1 MKFINSI
8 LKAEKTTKILVL
20 ATVIILSS
28 IVAIIFLLSKNS
40 EIKKEVEKSKLINKQ
55 KLNVLKQ
62 KEILNRQFY
71 DLIDEHN
78 ALLQEYEGLNN
89 EMDSKDSIIQNQIN
103 EIKELLQNQNF
114 LNKDLKNA
122 KNKIAE
128 LQKIAKRYQIRIVEL
143 TDSLSSLTIIN
154 DSVIKVNKTINW
166 KNYTLNKENQKLS
179 DKISKGSALEL
190 INVSV
195 TAYRTRRSG
204 EKKTERAKKVQFIET
219 CFEVTANKISDAG
232 IKTIYMQII
241 SPSGE
246 IFGENR
252 DAVMELND
260 QSLFYPTTSSSIN
273 YLNEQLASCIRWQR
287 INQLEKGLYEI
298 KLVLDGN
305 VVSQST
311 IKLK

>member
-55 KLNVLKQ
+55 KLNVLEQ

-143 TDSLSSLTIIN
+143 TDSLSSLTVIN

-179 DKISKGSALEL
+179 EKISKGSALEL

-252 DAVMELND
+252 DAVIELND
-260 QSLFYPTTSSSIN
+260 QSLFLPTTSSSIN

>member
-8 LKAEKTTKILVL
+8 LKAEKTTKILVS

-28 IVAIIFLLSKNS
+28 IVVIIFLLSKNS
-40 EIKKEVEKSKLINKQ
+40 EIKKEAQKSELISKQ
-55 KLNVLKQ
+55 KLNVLEQ

>member
-89 EMDSKDSIIQNQIN
+89 EMDSKDSVIQNQIN

-166 KNYTLNKENQKLS
+166 KNYTLNKENKKLS

-260 QSLFYPTTSSSIN
+260 QSLFYPTTSSSVN

>member
-8 LKAEKTTKILVL
+8 LKAEKTTKILVS
-20 ATVIILSS
+20 ASVIILFS

-40 EIKKEVEKSKLINKQ
+40 EIKKEAEKSELISKQ
-55 KLNVLKQ
+55 KLNVLEQ

-103 EIKELLQNQNF
+103 EIKELLQNQKF
-114 LNKDLKNA
+114 LNKDLQNA

-179 DKISKGSALEL
+179 EKISKGSALEL

-232 IKTIYMQII
+232 NKKIYMQII

-246 IFGENR
+246 IFGEKR
-252 DAVMELND
+252 DAVIELND

-273 YLNEQLASCIRWQR
+273 YLNEQLAVCIRWQR

>member
-55 KLNVLKQ
+55 KLNVLEQ

-204 EKKTERAKKVQFIET
+204 DRKTERAKKVQFIEI

>member
-55 KLNVLKQ
+55 KLNVLEQ

-89 EMDSKDSIIQNQIN
+89 EMDSKDSVIQNQIN
-103 EIKELLQNQNF
+103 EIKELLQNQKF

>member
-8 LKAEKTTKILVL
+8 LKAVKTTKILVL

-55 KLNVLKQ
+55 KLNVLEQ

-89 EMDSKDSIIQNQIN
+89 EMDSKDSVIQNQIN

>member
-20 ATVIILSS
+20 ATAIILSS

-103 EIKELLQNQNF
+103 EIKELLQNQKF

-143 TDSLSSLTIIN
+143 TDSLSSLTVIN

>member
-8 LKAEKTTKILVL
+8 LKAEKTTKILVS
-20 ATVIILSS
+20 ATAIILSS
-28 IVAIIFLLSKNS
+28 IVVIIFLLSKNS
-40 EIKKEVEKSKLINKQ
+40 EIKKEAQKSELISKQ
-55 KLNVLKQ
+55 KLNVLEQ

-103 EIKELLQNQNF
+103 EIKELLQNQKF

-143 TDSLSSLTIIN
+143 TDSLSSLTVIN

-179 DKISKGSALEL
+179 EKISKGSALEL

-204 EKKTERAKKVQFIET
+204 EKKTERAKKVQYIET

-252 DAVMELND
+252 DAVIELND
-260 QSLFYPTTSSSIN
+260 QSLFLPTTSSSIN
-273 YLNEQLASCIRWQR
+273 YLNEQLAACIRWQR

-305 VVSQST
+305 VVGQST

>member
-103 EIKELLQNQNF
+103 EIKELLQNQKF

-143 TDSLSSLTIIN
+143 TDSLSSLTVIN

-204 EKKTERAKKVQFIET
+204 EKKTERAKKVQYIET

-252 DAVMELND
+252 DAVIELND
-260 QSLFYPTTSSSIN
+260 QSLFLPTTSSSIN
-273 YLNEQLASCIRWQR
+273 YLNEQLAACIRWQR

-305 VVSQST
+305 VVGQST

>member
-1 MKFINSI
+1 MKFINII
-8 LKAEKTTKILVL
+8 LKSEKTTKILVS
-20 ATVIILSS
+20 ATVIILTS
-28 IVAIIFLLSKNS
+28 IIAIIYLLSENS
-40 EIKKEVEKSKLINKQ
+40 EIKKEAGKSKLISNQ

-179 DKISKGSALEL
+179 EKISKGSALEL

-204 EKKTERAKKVQFIET
+204 NKETARAKKVQFLET

-241 SPSGE
+241 SPFGE

-273 YLNEQLASCIRWQR
+273 YLNEQLAGCIRWQR

>member
-8 LKAEKTTKILVL
+8 LKAEKTTKILVS
-20 ATVIILSS
+20 ATVIILFS

-40 EIKKEVEKSKLINKQ
+40 EIKKEAEKSELISKQ
-55 KLNVLKQ
+55 KLNVLEQ

-103 EIKELLQNQNF
+103 EIKELLQNQKF
-114 LNKDLKNA
+114 LNKDLQNA

-273 YLNEQLASCIRWQR
+273 YLNEQLAVCIRWQR

>member
-55 KLNVLKQ
+55 KLNVLEQ

-166 KNYTLNKENQKLS
+166 KNYTLNKENKKLS
-179 DKISKGSALEL
+179 DKISKGSVLEL

-204 EKKTERAKKVQFIET
+204 EKKTEKAKKVQFIET

-252 DAVMELND
+252 DIVMELND

>member
-8 LKAEKTTKILVL
+8 LKAEKTTKILVS
-20 ATVIILSS
+20 ASVIILFS

-40 EIKKEVEKSKLINKQ
+40 EIKKEAEKSELISKQ
-55 KLNVLKQ
+55 KLNVLEQ

-114 LNKDLKNA
+114 LNKDLQNA

-179 DKISKGSALEL
+179 EKISKGSALEL

-232 IKTIYMQII
+232 NKKIYMQII

-246 IFGENR
+246 IFGEKR
-252 DAVMELND
+252 DAVIELND

-273 YLNEQLASCIRWQR
+273 YFNEQLASCIRWQR

>member
-20 ATVIILSS
+20 ATAIILSS

-40 EIKKEVEKSKLINKQ
+40 EIKKEAEKSELISKQ
-55 KLNVLKQ
+55 KLNVLEQ

-179 DKISKGSALEL
+179 EKISKGSALEL

-232 IKTIYMQII
+232 NKKIYMQII

-246 IFGENR
+246 IFGEKR
-252 DAVMELND
+252 DAVIELND

-273 YLNEQLASCIRWQR
+273 YLNEQLAVCIRWQR

>member
-55 KLNVLKQ
+55 KLNVLEQ

-89 EMDSKDSIIQNQIN
+89 EMDSKDSVIQNQIN

-166 KNYTLNKENQKLS
+166 KNYTLNKENKKLS

>member
-103 EIKELLQNQNF
+103 EIKELLQNQKF

-179 DKISKGSALEL
+179 EKISKGSALEL

>member
-8 LKAEKTTKILVL
+8 PKAEKTTKILVL
-20 ATVIILSS
+20 STVIILSS

-55 KLNVLKQ
+55 KLNVLEQ

-103 EIKELLQNQNF
+103 EIKELLQNQKF
-114 LNKDLKNA
+114 LNKDLQNA

-179 DKISKGSALEL
+179 EKISKGSALEL

-252 DAVMELND
+252 DVVMELDD

-273 YLNEQLASCIRWQR
+273 YFNEQLASCIRWQR

-305 VVSQST
+305 VVGQST

>member
-1 MKFINSI
+1 MKFINTI
-8 LKAEKTTKILVL
+8 LKSEKTTKILVS
-20 ATVIILSS
+20 ATVIILTS
-28 IVAIIFLLSKNS
+28 IIAIIYLLSENS
-40 EIKKEVEKSKLINKQ
+40 EIKKEADKIKLSSDQ

-78 ALLQEYEGLNN
+78 ALLQEYEVLNN
-89 EMDSKDSIIQNQIN
+89 EMDSKDSVIQNQIN

-128 LQKIAKRYQIRIVEL
+128 LQKIAKRYQVRIVEL

-166 KNYTLNKENQKLS
+166 KNYTLNRENQKLS
-179 DKISKGSALEL
+179 EKISKGSALEL

-204 EKKTERAKKVQFIET
+204 EKETERAKKVQFIET
-219 CFEVTANKISDAG
+219 CFEVTANKISDSG
-232 IKTIYMQII
+232 IKIIYMQII

-252 DAVMELND
+252 DAVIELND

-273 YLNEQLASCIRWQR
+273 YLNEKLAGCIRWQR

-298 KLVLDGN
+298 KLVLDGKL
-305 VVSQST
+305 VSQSA

>member
-20 ATVIILSS
+20 ATAIILSS

-55 KLNVLKQ
+55 KLNVLEQ

-179 DKISKGSALEL
+179 EKISKGSALEL

-204 EKKTERAKKVQFIET
+204 EKETERAKKVQFIET

-252 DAVMELND
+252 DVVMELND
-260 QSLFYPTTSSSIN
+260 QSLFYPITSSSIN

>member
-8 LKAEKTTKILVL
+8 PKAEKTTKILVL
-20 ATVIILSS
+20 STVIILSS

-40 EIKKEVEKSKLINKQ
+40 EIKKEAEKSELISKQ
-55 KLNVLKQ
+55 KLNVLEQ

-78 ALLQEYEGLNN
+78 ALLQEYEGLNS

-179 DKISKGSALEL
+179 EKISKGSALEL

-204 EKKTERAKKVQFIET
+204 EKKTERAKKVQYIET

-252 DAVMELND
+252 DVVMELDD

-273 YLNEQLASCIRWQR
+273 YFNEQLASCIRWQR

-305 VVSQST
+305 VVGQST

>member
-55 KLNVLKQ
+55 KLNVLEQ

-89 EMDSKDSIIQNQIN
+89 EMDSKDSVIQNQIN
-103 EIKELLQNQNF
+103 EIKELLKNQNF

>member
-8 LKAEKTTKILVL
+8 LKAEKTTKILVS
-20 ATVIILSS
+20 AIVIILSS
-28 IVAIIFLLSKNS
+28 IIAIIFLLSKNS
-40 EIKKEVEKSKLINKQ
+40 EIKKEAEKSKLISKQ
-55 KLNVLKQ
+55 KLNVLEQ

-89 EMDSKDSIIQNQIN
+89 EMESKDSIIQNQIN
-103 EIKELLQNQNF
+103 EIKELLQNQKF

-128 LQKIAKRYQIRIVEL
+128 LQKIAKRYQVRIVEL

-179 DKISKGSALEL
+179 EKISKGSALEL
-190 INVSV
+190 TNVSV

-246 IFGENR
+246 IFGEGR
-252 DAVMELND
+252 DAVIELND
-260 QSLFYPTTSSSIN
+260 QSLFYPTISSSIN
-273 YLNEQLASCIRWQR
+273 YLNEQLAGCIRWQR

>member
-20 ATVIILSS
+20 ATAIILSS

>member
-55 KLNVLKQ
+55 KLNVLEQ

-89 EMDSKDSIIQNQIN
+89 EMDSKDSVIQNQIN

>member
-1 MKFINSI
+1 MKLINTI
-8 LKAEKTTKILVL
+8 LKSEKTNKILVS
-20 ATVIILSS
+20 ATVIIFT
-28 IVAIIFLLSKNS
+28 AIIAIIYLLSENS
-40 EIKKEVEKSKLINKQ
+40 EIKKEAGKIKLSSNQ
-55 KLNVLKQ
+55 KLNLLKQ
-62 KEILNRQFY
+62 KEVLNRQFY

-78 ALLQEYEGLNN
+78 ALLQEYEVLNN
-89 EMDSKDSIIQNQIN
+89 EMDSKDSVIQNQIN

-122 KNKIAE
+122 KNKISE

-179 DKISKGSALEL
+179 EKISKGSALEL

-204 EKKTERAKKVQFIET
+204 EKETERAKKVQFFET
-219 CFEVTANKISDAG
+219 CFEVTANKISDSG

-246 IFGENR
+246 IIGENR
-252 DAVMELND
+252 DAVIELND
-260 QSLFYPTTSSSIN
+260 QSLFYPTTNSSIN
-273 YLNEQLASCIRWQR
+273 YLNEQLAGCIRWQR
-287 INQLEKGLYEI
+287 INQLEKGLYKI
-298 KLVLDGN
+298 QLVLDGN
-305 VVSQST
+305 LVSQST

>member
-40 EIKKEVEKSKLINKQ
+40 EIKKEAEKSELISKQ
-55 KLNVLKQ
+55 KLNVLEQ

-166 KNYTLNKENQKLS
+166 KNYTLNKENKKLS

-219 CFEVTANKISDAG
+219 CFEVTSNKISDAG

>member
-55 KLNVLKQ
+55 KLNVLEQ

>member
-55 KLNVLKQ
+55 KLNVLEQ

-103 EIKELLQNQNF
+103 EIKELLQNQKF

-143 TDSLSSLTIIN
+143 TDSLSSLTVIN

-179 DKISKGSALEL
+179 EKISKGSALEL

-260 QSLFYPTTSSSIN
+260 QSLFCPTTSSSIN

>member
-55 KLNVLKQ
+55 KLNVLEQ

-179 DKISKGSALEL
+179 EKISKGSALEL

>member
-1 MKFINSI
+1 MKLINTI
-8 LKAEKTTKILVL
+8 LKSEKTNKILVS
-20 ATVIILSS
+20 ATVIILT
-28 IVAIIFLLSKNS
+28 AIIAIIYLLSENS
-40 EIKKEVEKSKLINKQ
+40 EIKKEAGKIKLSSNQ
-55 KLNVLKQ
+55 KLNLLKQ
-62 KEILNRQFY
+62 KEVLNRQFY

-78 ALLQEYEGLNN
+78 ALLQEYEVLNN
-89 EMDSKDSIIQNQIN
+89 EMDSKDSVIQNQIN

-122 KNKIAE
+122 KNKISE

-179 DKISKGSALEL
+179 EKISKGSALEL

-204 EKKTERAKKVQFIET
+204 EKETERAKKVQFFET
-219 CFEVTANKISDAG
+219 CFEVTANKISDSG

-246 IFGENR
+246 IIGENR
-252 DAVMELND
+252 DAVIELND
-260 QSLFYPTTSSSIN
+260 QSLFYPTTNSSIN
-273 YLNEQLASCIRWQR
+273 YLNEQLAGCIRWQR
-287 INQLEKGLYEI
+287 INQLEKGLYKI
-298 KLVLDGN
+298 QLVLDGN
-305 VVSQST
+305 LVSQST

>member
-8 LKAEKTTKILVL
+8 LKAVKTTKILVL

-89 EMDSKDSIIQNQIN
+89 EMDSKDSVIQNQIN

-166 KNYTLNKENQKLS
+166 KNYTLNKENKKLS